1 MGPSMGPSQMSR
13 GVRGPDILCNSDI
26 SQILGFGVTCDFRT
40 KYIGNIA
47 KVGCHRKA
55 DIRAIFISVLN
66 ESKQIPKNPNIFVF
80 IREYIH
86 K

>member
-26 SQILGFGVTCDFRT
+26 SQILGFRVTCDFRT

-55 DIRAIFISVLN
+55 DIRAIFISKCF
-66 ESKQIPKNPNIFVF
+66 KQIQTNTKKI
-80 IREYIH
+80 EYISFYS
-86 K
+86 